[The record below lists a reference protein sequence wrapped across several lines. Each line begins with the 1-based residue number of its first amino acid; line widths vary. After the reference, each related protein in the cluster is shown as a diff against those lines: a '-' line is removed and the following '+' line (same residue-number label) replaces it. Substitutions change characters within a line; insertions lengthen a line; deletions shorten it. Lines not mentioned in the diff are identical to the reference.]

1 MQIAKFTATESI
13 IRHKGFVK
21 AIKDASLTVNIVSQ
35 SACSTCHAQ
44 GACSVSDFQDKEIEV
59 SEYKGSYKI
68 GDEVT
73 ILFKQSKG
81 FTALI
86 WGYVIPF
93 FVVLGTLIIALE
105 VTGDELKSG
114 LLSLFILVPYYIT
127 LYFFRHLLK
136 KVLKFELEETN

>member
-1 MQIAKFTATESI
+1 M
-13 IRHKGFVK
+13 
-21 AIKDASLTVNIVSQ
+21 KDASLTVNIVSQ

-59 SEYKGSYKI
+59 SEYKGNYKI

>member
-1 MQIAKFTATESI
+1 MKN
-13 IRHKGFVK
+13 
-21 AIKDASLTVNIVSQ
+21 ASLTVNIVSQ

-59 SEYKGSYKI
+59 TEYNGNYKI

-93 FVVLGTLIIALE
+93 FIVLGTLIIALE

>member
-1 MQIAKFTATESI
+1 M
-13 IRHKGFVK
+13 IRHKGYIK
-21 AIKDASLTVNIVSQ
+21 AIKATSLTVNIVSQ
-35 SACSTCHAQ
+35 SACSTCHAK
-44 GACSVSDFQDKEIEV
+44 GACTVSDYQDKEIEV
-59 SEYKGSYKI
+59 SEYKGYYTV

-81 FTALI
+81 FTALT

-105 VTGDELKSG
+105 ITGDELKSG

-136 KVLKFELEETN
+136 KVLKFELEENAE

>member
-1 MQIAKFTATESI
+1 M
-13 IRHKGFVK
+13 
-21 AIKDASLTVNIVSQ
+21 KDTSLIVNIISQ

-59 SEYKGSYKI
+59 SEYKGNYKI

-114 LLSLFILVPYYIT
+114 LLSLVILVPYYIT

-136 KVLKFELEETN
+136 KVLKFELEENAE

>member
-1 MQIAKFTATESI
+1 M
-13 IRHKGFVK
+13 
-21 AIKDASLTVNIVSQ
+21 KDASLTVNIVSQ

>member
-1 MQIAKFTATESI
+1 MKN
-13 IRHKGFVK
+13 
-21 AIKDASLTVNIVSQ
+21 ASLTVNIVSQ

-59 SEYKGSYKI
+59 TEYKGNYKV

-114 LLSLFILVPYYIT
+114 LLSLIILVPYYIT

-136 KVLKFELEETN
+136 KVLKFELEEIS